1 VSISMLDEKQ
11 NLKIKT
17 LLGSVFVQGS
27 KILDDIFLCC
37 DLIPK
42 KEGFYIHFLERYN
55 KENIF

>member
-1 VSISMLDEKQ
+1 MLDEKQ

-27 KILDDIFLCC
+27 KILEDIFPNR

-42 KEGFYIHFLERYN
+42 KERFYIHFLER
-55 KENIF
+55 